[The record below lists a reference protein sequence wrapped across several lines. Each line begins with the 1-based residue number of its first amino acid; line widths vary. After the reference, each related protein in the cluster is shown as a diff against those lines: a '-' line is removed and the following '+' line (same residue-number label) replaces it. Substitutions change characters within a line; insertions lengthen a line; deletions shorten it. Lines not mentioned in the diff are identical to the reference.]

1 MVTRPKNNKAI
12 PPKRGNALVIFT
24 LVEDLGDWVHESM
37 IFELVD
43 GSKLDSQRSHSK
55 KTNEY
60 QKIKYA
66 LYFLS
71 TTGRLEK
78 RKRKYRVAS
87 FDDFNQRQKD
97 LALKGS
103 ANALKE
109 YYAEEHPFR
118 GHGTTKKHDPDS
130 SFTDLI
136 DKPSFKKSDLHTDSV
151 TKNISPRIIQS
162 DVSATH
168 YDSQRIDILSF
179 LYGTAIGG
187 IISGLAVF
195 SIMLAIGG
203 T

>member
-43 GSKLDSQRSHSK
+43 GSQLDSQRSDSR

-71 TTGRLEK
+71 TTGRFEK

-118 GHGTTKKHDPDS
+118 GHGTIKKHDPD
-130 SFTDLI
+130 FDLIDLI
-136 DKPSFKKSDLHTDSV
+136 DKPSFRKTDSV

-168 YDSQRIDILSF
+168 YDSQSIDTLSF
-179 LYGTAIGG
+179 LYGTGIGA